1 MIKDKNLKN
10 NERNFLSYL
19 EGNGEFPFKGNFFKF
34 LLISSKANKSLI
46 ENFFVDYL
54 KDMLLMECD
63 NYYLVIYRNKEKLEI
78 ENFIELFN
86 EDMGTK
92 SFIFEGFYINK
103 DNGKYLTD
111 FLDIIDKEYSFNKM
125 YSKVSDLILQVNNK
139 RDILTSLKKI
149 VLDKY
154 LKDNEF
160 NVLVKT
166 LFKNNLNVSKTAND
180 LYMHRNTLN
189 NKLSSFERDTAL
201 SIQNFVDAVS
211 IYELLK

>member
-1 MIKDKNLKN
+1 MIKDKNLKS
-10 NERNFLSYL
+10 NEQKFLSYL
-19 EGNGEFPFKGNFFKF
+19 SGLEEFPFKGDFFKF
-34 LLISSKANKSLI
+34 LLISSKANRNLI

-54 KDMLLMECD
+54 KDMLLLECD

-92 SFIFEGFYINK
+92 SLIFEGFYINK
-103 DNGKYLTD
+103 DNRTYLTD
-111 FLDIIDKEYSFNKM
+111 FLKIIDKEYTFAKM
-125 YSKVSDLILQVNNK
+125 YSKISDLVLQVNNK
-139 RDILTSLKKI
+139 RDVLSSLKRI

-160 NVLVKT
+160 NILVKT
-166 LFKNNLNVSKTAND
+166 LFKNNLNISKTAND

-189 NKLSSFERDTAL
+189 NKLSAFERDTAL
-201 SIQNFVDAVS
+201 SIQNFIDAVA

>member
-1 MIKDKNLKN
+1 MIKDKNLKS
-10 NERNFLSYL
+10 NEQKFLSYL
-19 EGNGEFPFKGNFFKF
+19 NGKEELPFKGDFFKF
-34 LLISSKANKSLI
+34 LLISSKANRNLI
-46 ENFFVDYL
+46 ENFFSDYL
-54 KDMLLMECD
+54 KDMLLFECD
-63 NYYLVIYRNKEKLEI
+63 NYYLLIYRNKEKLEI

-92 SFIFEGFYINK
+92 SLIFEGFYINK
-103 DNGKYLTD
+103 DNGKYLID
-111 FLDIIDKEYSFNKM
+111 FLDIIDKEYTFNKM

-139 RDILTSLKKI
+139 RDILTRLKKI

>member
-10 NERNFLSYL
+10 NERIFLSYL
-19 EGNGEFPFKGNFFKF
+19 EGSGEFPFKGNFFKF

-54 KDMLLMECD
+54 KDMLLLECD